1 VRQSTGLIDQCKG
14 ELRKWVEQSLANQK
28 PVFVAIIIGINDRH
42 SMQACGPPGKS
53 DGVKSATYPFR
64 SKEWAEAYGT
74 EVHEAISLL
83 KKQGCSGV
91 LGGTAARQEHPRRGY
106 RLPQ

>member
-1 VRQSTGLIDQCKG
+1 MARLWPRAGLCRIRRYRSRPQGAAIDQCKG
-14 ELRKWVEQSLANQK
+14 ELRKWVEQSLANEK
-28 PVFVAIIIGINDRH
+28 PVFVAIMIGINDRH

-83 KKQGCSGV
+83 KRKGV
-91 LGGTAARQEHPRRGY
+91 PVCWV
-106 RLPQ
+106 